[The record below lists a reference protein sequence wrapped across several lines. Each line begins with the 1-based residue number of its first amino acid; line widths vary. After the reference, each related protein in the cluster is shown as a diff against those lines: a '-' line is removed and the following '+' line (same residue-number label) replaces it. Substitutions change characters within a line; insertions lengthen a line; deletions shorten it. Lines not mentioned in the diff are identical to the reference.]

1 MRKVLLVVAT
11 ALGVWALAYLFDPD
25 RGRSRRARISD
36 QMGAAAR
43 DAARR
48 AESQFE
54 YQKGVAEGVAHEV
67 SSAFRTDDSDYNDA
81 TIEQKVRSEAL
92 GPLGLANS
100 VEVDISDGTIT
111 IRGSVPS
118 EDDRDRLLD
127 EVSKIAGERA
137 VEDHVAVG

>member
-11 ALGVWALAYLFDPD
+11 ALSVWALAYLFDPD
-25 RGRSRRARISD
+25 RGRSRRSRISD

-43 DAARR
+43 DAARA
-48 AESQFE
+48 AESKFE
-54 YQKGVAEGVAHEV
+54 YQKGVAEGIAHEV
-67 SSAFRTDDSDYNDA
+67 SSTFRADDSNYDDA

-100 VEVDISDGTIT
+100 VEVDITDETIT
-111 IRGSVPS
+111 IHGSVPS
-118 EDDRDRLLD
+118 EDERDRLLD

-137 VEDHVAVG
+137 IQDRVAVQ